1 MANLLNILIPD
12 GESTFALLLLPC
24 LSQIDNA
31 TIHVLSTK
39 NKNPIK
45 HSRYVENYQLVKSK
59 ENWLNQIHAII
70 IEKAIDVIVPIV
82 EDEVRFLLT
91 SKGYQG
97 SKDNVVAFS
106 KEF

>member
-24 LSQIDNA
+24 LSQIENG
-31 TIHVLSTK
+31 TIYVLSTK

-59 ENWLNQIHAII
+59 ENWLKWKKSQKQRHRWFLNTQHA
-70 IEKAIDVIVPIV
+70 
-82 EDEVRFLLT
+82 
-91 SKGYQG
+91 
-97 SKDNVVAFS
+97 VALA
-106 KEF
+106 EW

>member
-12 GESTFALLLLPC
+12 WESTFALMLLPC

-59 ENWLNQIHAII
+59 ENWMNQIHAII
-70 IEKAIDVIVPIV
+70 IEKAIDVIVPIA
-82 EDEVRFLLT
+82 EDEVRFFINIQRI
-91 SKGYQG
+91 SRKQR
-97 SKDNVVAFS
+97 
-106 KEF
+106 